1 MKDIGTVTI
10 AFAAISVVCVL
21 IICFGFLTPL
31 LTEGM
36 PIVECTAKGGCLHC
50 SRYACRHVRDFGW
63 RLQKEIKQFF

>member
-36 PIVECTAKGGCLHC
+36 PIVECTAKGAVFTVVGTL
-50 SRYACRHVRDFGW
+50 AVTFAILAGVF
-63 RLQKEIKQFF
+63 KKK

>member
-36 PIVECTAKGGCLHC
+36 PIVECTAKG
-50 SRYACRHVRDFGW
+50 AGW
-63 RLQKEIKQFF
+63 ALTLLQLNTGDTYEK

>member
-21 IICFGFLTPL
+21 IIWFGFLTPL

-36 PIVECTAKGGCLHC
+36 PIVECTAKGAVFTVVGTL
-50 SRYACRHVRDFGW
+50 AVTFAILAGVF
-63 RLQKEIKQFF
+63 KKK